1 MSAVVAR
8 RSSDAMLR
16 IARYV
21 TLLILLFAMVGIL
34 AELLLIE
41 HFEDA
46 WQIVPLALLAIG
58 FGAIAWHARAPG
70 TWSVRTLR
78 SVMTLFVLAGLLG
91 IFLHSRG
98 NVEFELEQ
106 NPGATRWGLFREAMQ
121 GATPALAPGVMVQI
135 GLLGLL
141 YAFLTSTAKMADL
154 RIQNSE
160 FRAEKSEI

>member
-1 MSAVVAR
+1 MPEVVER

-16 IARYV
+16 VARRV
-21 TLLILLFAMVGIL
+21 TLLILVVAMAGIL

-41 HFEDA
+41 HFEDP
-46 WQIVPLALLAIG
+46 WQIAPLALLTIG
-58 FGAIAWHARAPG
+58 FVALGWHARAPG

-78 SVMTLFVLAGLLG
+78 TVMALFVLAGLLG
-91 IFLHSRG
+91 IFLHYQG

-106 NPGATRWGLFREAMQ
+106 NPGASRWALFREAVQ
-121 GATPALAPGVMVQI
+121 GATPALAPGVMVQL

-141 YAFLTSTAKMADL
+141 YAFLTSKAKMADV

-160 FRAEKSEI
+160 FRDGQSEI